1 MDQREDVEKEIKEFF
16 GALFQGHHR
25 RGAINSGKTFE
36 PDFSN
41 IEEFLGGLG
50 QLSDTSQDKIIKE
63 VSMEELELAV
73 ESMNNHKSPGLDGL
87 TAEFYKKTLE
97 VTKYDL
103 LDILNCQ
110 LQRMKLI
117 ESDKHGATR
126 LGPKVEGTPRVDQLR
141 PITLLNLDYKILSKI
156 LTNRLF

>member
-1 MDQREDVEKEIKEFF
+1 
-16 GALFQGHHR
+16 
-25 RGAINSGKTFE
+25 
-36 PDFSN
+36 
-41 IEEFLGGLG
+41 
-50 QLSDTSQDKIIKE
+50 
-63 VSMEELELAV
+63 MEELELAV

-141 PITLLNLDYKILSKI
+141 PITLLNLDYKIYFCSSV
-156 LTNRLF
+156 